1 MNANEASK
9 KSKIIIQSDWDE
21 DLYAVKISV
30 IDNGSGIIES
40 HKGSLFEPLDN
51 KIFTQGKG
59 MSLSICKSIINFL
72 GTDLWLEKSSTLK

>member
-30 IDNGSGIIES
+30 KDNGSGIIES

-51 KIFTQGKG
+51 KIFT
-59 MSLSICKSIINFL
+59 
-72 GTDLWLEKSSTLK
+72 